1 MTIKLSPKIKKTVR
15 EFGYLDEEKFIREA
29 IEKRLMELKKFRF
42 FAISEEIRKG
52 LEKKGIKPED
62 VLREIKS

>member
-29 IEKRLMELKKFRF
+29 IEKRLMELKKLRF
-42 FAISEEIRKG
+42 FAISEKIRKG

-62 VLREIKS
+62 VLKEIKS